1 MLDAL
6 LMVVGGGS
14 LVVLQELQQVFLYF
28 YTHAWLGAF
37 FVLQVLGLLVT
48 KARADSINA
57 LWGLHVARRRL
68 VSGVARAP
76 LSRARLNLFHYWF

>member
-6 LMVVGGGS
+6 LATLGGGS
-14 LVVLQELQQVFLYF
+14 LVFVQELQHVALYF

-48 KARADSINA
+48 KARADRLNG

-68 VSGVARAP
+68 VAGVANVP

>member
-6 LMVVGGGS
+6 LMTLSGGS
-14 LVVLQELQQVFLYF
+14 LVFVQELQQALLYF
-28 YTHAWLGAF
+28 YMHSWLGAF

-48 KARADSINA
+48 KARADCING
-57 LWGLHVARRRL
+57 LWGLHVASRRP

-76 LSRARLNLFHYWF
+76 LTRARLNLFHYWF